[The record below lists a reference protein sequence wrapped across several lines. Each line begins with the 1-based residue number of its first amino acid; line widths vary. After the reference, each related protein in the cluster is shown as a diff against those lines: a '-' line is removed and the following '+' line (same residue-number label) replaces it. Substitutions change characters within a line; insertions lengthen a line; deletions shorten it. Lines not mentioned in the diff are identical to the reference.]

1 MGNAINFVKGC
12 ISNIA
17 TDVAEDDAKDILC
30 SRIDRFILTR
40 ITSASEAIVETAAEK
55 IAEGDVILTYGRSYV
70 VEKLLIRAH
79 TLGRNFRVII
89 VDSRP
94 RMEGRGLLK
103 RLGNRGI
110 KCTYVLMNAISYV
123 MKEITKVFLGASGM
137 MANGAASARVGTAM
151 VSMMAYDYQ
160 KPVIFCC
167 ETYKFTPRVQLD
179 SIVDNEL
186 LNPDELI
193 ETDKGARVL
202 RDWRDMEHLK
212 LLNIAYDITPSKFIT
227 MIVTEVGMM
236 PPTSVPVII
245 REYEQGKNNSN

>member
-1 MGNAINFVKGC
+1 M
-12 ISNIA
+12 
-17 TDVAEDDAKDILC
+17 
-30 SRIDRFILTR
+30 
-40 ITSASEAIVETAAEK
+40 
-55 IAEGDVILTYGRSYV
+55 
-70 VEKLLIRAH
+70 
-79 TLGRNFRVII
+79 
-89 VDSRP
+89 
-94 RMEGRGLLK
+94 
-103 RLGNRGI
+103 
-110 KCTYVLMNAISYV
+110 
-123 MKEITKVFLGASGM
+123 
-137 MANGAASARVGTAM
+137 
-151 VSMMAYDYQ
+151 
-160 KPVIFCC
+160 
-167 ETYKFTPRVQLD
+167 QLD